1 MLDSEVEKIKQS
13 LRPIHTEADY
23 DRTVKIMNALLEVA
37 GDDDDHPLS
46 TLLELT
52 SDLVSRY
59 EHEHH
64 PINVARPKIREKS
77 ES

>member
-1 MLDSEVEKIKQS
+1 MLDSEIEKIKQN
-13 LRPIHTEADY
+13 LRPIRTEADY
-23 DRTVKIMNALLEVA
+23 DRTVKMMNELLDVA
-37 GDDDDHPLS
+37 GDDEDHPLS
-46 TLLELT
+46 SLLDLT